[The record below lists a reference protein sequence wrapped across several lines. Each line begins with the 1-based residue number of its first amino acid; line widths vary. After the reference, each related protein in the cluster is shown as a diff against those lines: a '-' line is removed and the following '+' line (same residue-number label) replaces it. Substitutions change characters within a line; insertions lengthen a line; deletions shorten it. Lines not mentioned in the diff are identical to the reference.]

1 MELDRAALER
11 LKAGVMACPAL
22 DKIVTKGD
30 KEEIF
35 QSLLDRAGS
44 LTWNKRWV
52 PVAIGTKEEMEVA
65 AAWWRKLKLTEDLMV
80 EANVVP
86 APMLRTTLGGGR
98 RIGIMPWSYKSMA
111 EELSTLYTNIY
122 HDLHKQGK
130 YHMLP
135 HLDQGE
141 LLQINTHGMR
151 RGADAEAVALAPK
164 SGATADDINMVFRW
178 KLSELSNDMR
188 LRYRGNAGAELKLN
202 VLKWM

>member
-1 MELDRAALER
+1 
-11 LKAGVMACPAL
+11 
-22 DKIVTKGD
+22 
-30 KEEIF
+30 
-35 QSLLDRAGS
+35 
-44 LTWNKRWV
+44 
-52 PVAIGTKEEMEVA
+52 
-65 AAWWRKLKLTEDLMV
+65 
-80 EANVVP
+80 
-86 APMLRTTLGGGR
+86 
-98 RIGIMPWSYKSMA
+98 
-111 EELSTLYTNIY
+111 
-122 HDLHKQGK
+122 
-130 YHMLP
+130 MLP